1 MGRAYFLVASLA
13 LAFAH
18 CAQAEDARGSPLY
31 RLPYPDGHAYTIT
44 QAPGGYL
51 TTHLTPASRYAVD
64 FAMPEGTPVLAARAG
79 VVAEA
84 EGRHGSGADD
94 DPLTDSGNYVR
105 VHHADGTIATYAHLR
120 HAGLAVA
127 VGEMVEA
134 GRLLGY
140 SGTTGFSSGPHL
152 HFAVSRME
160 RSGEISLPVTFYVGV
175 PPVPFA
181 PRPALMPSANY
192 STRAEVPRTP
202 LEKSRLVAWK
212 PPTLAPG
219 EEDGALAQLAAW
231 LAFGLAGML
240 WFWRF
245 SRR

>member
-1 MGRAYFLVASLA
+1 MERAFFLVASLA
-13 LAFAH
+13 LASAH
-18 CAQAEDARGSPLY
+18 CAQAEEVLY
-31 RLPYPDGHAYTIT
+31 RLPYPDGHAYTMT
-44 QAPGGYL
+44 QTPGGYL

-64 FAMPEGTPVLAARAG
+64 FAMPEGTPVVAARSG

-84 EGRHGSGADD
+84 EGRHGNGEDD

-105 VHHADGTIATYAHLR
+105 VRHADNTIATYAHLR
-120 HAGLAVA
+120 HAGVA
-127 VGEMVEA
+127 VERGEKVEA

-160 RSGEISLPVTFYVGV
+160 RAGNGWMEVSLPITFYVGV
-175 PPVPFA
+175 PPVAFA
-181 PRPALMPSANY
+181 PRPALRPTANY
-192 STRAEVPRTP
+192 TTLAELPRTP
-202 LEKSRLVAWK
+202 LEASRLILVK
-212 PPTLAPG
+212 PPVLQPGDEIHAWSTLAG
-219 EEDGALAQLAAW
+219 W

-240 WFWRF
+240 WFWGF

>member
-1 MGRAYFLVASLA
+1 MERAFFRIAWLA
-13 LAFAH
+13 LAFTWAH
-18 CAQAEDARGSPLY
+18 CAQAEEILY
-31 RLPYPDGHAYTIT
+31 RLPYADGEAYSIT

-51 TTHLTPASRYAVD
+51 TTHLTPASRHAVD
-64 FAMPEGTPVLAARAG
+64 FAMPEGTPVVAARAG

-84 EGRHGSGADD
+84 EARHGNGAED

-105 VHHADGTIATYAHLR
+105 VRHADGTIATYAHLR
-120 HAGLAVA
+120 HAGVT
-127 VGEMVEA
+127 VQPGDEVEA

-160 RSGEISLPVTFYVGV
+160 RSGEVSLPVTFYVGV

-181 PRPALMPSANY
+181 PRPALRASANY
-192 STRAEVPRTP
+192 TTRAEAPRTP
-202 LEKSRLVAWK
+202 LEASRLVYAK
-212 PPTLAPG
+212 PPVLEPG
-219 EEDGALAQLAAW
+219 EESRALATLAGW
-231 LAFGLAGML
+231 LAFGLGGML

-245 SRR
+245 STS